1 MYGFMTEQKAEFVM
15 SAIWEHAVEADEEAE
30 PTVSETSWKMTI
42 DIKEMP
48 EALEACEEFSDE
60 EEDLEPVTA
69 KV

>member
-1 MYGFMTEQKAEFVM
+1 MYGFMTEQKAEFIM
-15 SAIWEHAVEADEEAE
+15 SAIWEHAVEANEETVPE
-30 PTVSETSWKMTI
+30 VSETSWKMII
-42 DIKEMP
+42 DIEEKP

>member
-1 MYGFMTEQKAEFVM
+1 M

-30 PTVSETSWKMTI
+30 PTVSETSWKMII